1 PGGSQD
7 FQWAVSRVLLKRESP
22 FKLLAEFKAGKLNSD
37 PFRPLPSYPA
47 SANGPTYPASAEVF
61 LWPVAAIDLDHAK
74 WFWAVAN
81 TLFAI
86 GSVILVAR
94 MLDVGGVI
102 LAALLGLFL
111 ASTPVRNSIGNG
123 QQGLFSFFFFLLAL
137 TLQQRNKTPL
147 AALCLAVSWLKYTIT
162 FPLSL
167 VFLRREWKQTLLIA
181 VFIHIGLTIFLGFW
195 THENVL
201 SLLLG

>member
-1 PGGSQD
+1 
-7 FQWAVSRVLLKRESP
+7 
-22 FKLLAEFKAGKLNSD
+22 
-37 PFRPLPSYPA
+37 
-47 SANGPTYPASAEVF
+47 
-61 LWPVAAIDLDHAK
+61 
-74 WFWAVAN
+74 AVAN

-201 SLLLG
+201 SLLLGPVMHGEGSMSAQMFDVMAIAKYVG